1 MNVWNSL
8 VDLGKMFMKVFLY
21 YWSLIMIIILTG
33 YVVSCYCLVTE
44 PLENVQKD
52 FGMYG
57 VRNEEDK

>member
-33 YVVSCYCLVTE
+33 YVVSWIVSWWLT
-44 PLENVQKD
+44 
-52 FGMYG
+52 
-57 VRNEEDK
+57 